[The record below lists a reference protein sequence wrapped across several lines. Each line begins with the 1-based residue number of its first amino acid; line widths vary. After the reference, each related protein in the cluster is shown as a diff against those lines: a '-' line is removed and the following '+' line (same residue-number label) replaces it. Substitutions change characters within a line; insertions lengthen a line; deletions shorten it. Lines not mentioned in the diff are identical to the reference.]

1 MRSINP
7 IRYIAL
13 AVKEISI
20 QQANSPIPE
29 IPLVFQTETCR
40 QQPPRRTSATAN
52 D

>member
-7 IRYIAL
+7 ICYIGI

-29 IPLVFQTETCR
+29 ISLVFPTETCR
-40 QQPPRRTSATAN
+40 QKSPKTLATVGG
-52 D
+52 

>member
-7 IRYIAL
+7 IGYIAL

-29 IPLVFQTETCR
+29 IPLFL
-40 QQPPRRTSATAN
+40 QPGMNLPSKVAKIISN
-52 D
+52 C

>member
-29 IPLVFQTETCR
+29 TPSVFQTETCR
-40 QQPPRRTSATAN
+40 QQPPRTSATVN